1 MNKTWDDIQ
10 HACLS
15 IAGQSKAYEPDCIV
29 AVSRGG
35 IVPARLVAA
44 YLDIKYIYSL
54 GLYSYAEDN
63 TQSNIQEYQAPYED
77 LSRSSHKLAIVI
89 DDIADTG
96 NTFKH
101 ISKTWI
107 KQCKNVS
114 CIFAAL
120 YVRADCE
127 MVPSIFYKKI
137 PNKDWIVFPWETVI
151 KV

>member
-1 MNKTWDDIQ
+1 MIKTWDDIQ
-10 HACLS
+10 SACLS

-35 IVPARLVAA
+35 IIPARLIAA
-44 YLDIKYIYSL
+44 HLDIKYIYNL
-54 GLYSYAEDN
+54 GLHSYTEDN
-63 TQSNIQEYQAPYED
+63 IQSNIQEYQTPYKD
-77 LSRSSHKLAIVI
+77 LSRSTHKLAIVV

-96 NTFKH
+96 NTFKY

-107 KQCKNVS
+107 QQCKNVS
-114 CIFAAL
+114 CVFAAL
-120 YVRADCE
+120 YVRTDCE

-137 PNKDWIVFPWETVI
+137 SNKDWVVFPWEVNT